1 MERFFDIGWS
11 DVSQCQAC
19 QMEEGTAK
27 HRLCHC
33 PEWLS
38 VRRGLPEAFRKWEQK
53 AKTSKKESKWQR
65 GIVEKLLCGSSWK
78 LVERKKIRMKMW
90 KSVKLQSWSL
100 EVEGFRGNV
109 AADGS
114 LLGKTGK
121 WGACGWAVVQLWD
134 VVQWRQNLRFSAP
147 PRGHS

>member
-1 MERFFDIGWS
+1 MARTRLALLPKKERENWTGKHRNMARKIFWKDFFGVGWS

-65 GIVEKLLCGSSWK
+65 GIVEQLFCGSYWK
-78 LVERKKIRMKMW
+78 F
-90 KSVKLQSWSL
+90 S
-100 EVEGFRGNV
+100 G
-109 AADGS
+109 
-114 LLGKTGK
+114 TGK
-121 WGACGWAVVQLWD
+121 ISG
-134 VVQWRQNLRFSAP
+134 
-147 PRGHS
+147 